1 MQASENILKIWNQ
14 FKHFPME
21 TLTKAWYAKQDPLK
35 YQRPVELMKEHY
47 RQYKIT
53 GNCFDLAIWL
63 LDEFKRNNIEAYAIG
78 HHLFT
83 EDAHIA
89 VIAVDEKK
97 YKYLCD
103 LGDQWIQPIR
113 VDKNSPFSH
122 LEECIGFFPGAKIQV
137 QHQGYDEIEILYK
150 RPNGKI
156 SKQVFNLNAIDEKQL
171 LEAAEF
177 SQRLIKPY
185 PLLESRQYENEITHW
200 EFYNF
205 RSYSSSM
212 NGLLEDA
219 KQRTVAE
226 WATIIHEKT
235 NYNFEILLEVL
246 SYYMELHRLNL
257 KS

>member
-1 MQASENILKIWNQ
+1 M
-14 FKHFPME
+14 
-21 TLTKAWYAKQDPLK
+21 
-35 YQRPVELMKEHY
+35 
-47 RQYKIT
+47 
-53 GNCFDLAIWL
+53 
-63 LDEFKRNNIEAYAIG
+63 
-78 HHLFT
+78 
-83 EDAHIA
+83 
-89 VIAVDEKK
+89 
-97 YKYLCD
+97 
-103 LGDQWIQPIR
+103 
-113 VDKNSPFSH
+113 
-122 LEECIGFFPGAKIQV
+122 
-137 QHQGYDEIEILYK
+137 
-150 RPNGKI
+150 
-156 SKQVFNLNAIDEKQL
+156 QL

-246 SYYMELHRLNL
+246 SYYMELQNL
-257 KS
+257 KLKS